1 MGAVFFRSIAVCLHF
16 LQQALPLPVFVETG
30 TFRGDTIAEVA
41 DPFDEVHTVELSEEL
56 FREGA
61 TGSRIDRPSTF
72 ITAIRPHFCPRFGNR
87 SRARRAL
94 LAAMPPLVR
103 RPGDRGSDFPM
114 SAAR

>member
-1 MGAVFFRSIAVCLHF
+1 MGAVFFSLDRRLVDF

-41 DPFDEVHTVELSEEL
+41 DRFDEVHTVELSEEL
-56 FREGA
+56 FREDA

-94 LAAMPPLVR
+94 LAGCPLVR
-103 RPGDRGSDFPM
+103 RPGDRGSDFPV